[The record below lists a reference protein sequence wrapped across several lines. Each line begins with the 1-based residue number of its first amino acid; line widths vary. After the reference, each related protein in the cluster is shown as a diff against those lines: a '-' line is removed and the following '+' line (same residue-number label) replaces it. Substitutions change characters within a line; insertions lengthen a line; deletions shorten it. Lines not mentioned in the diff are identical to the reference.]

1 MITRTRITT
10 VGVIAAAGLLLA
22 SCSSGSPSGGSE
34 GGAAEGGAGT
44 EELTPITV
52 GLLTIAPAAAVQYG
66 VDQGIFEEHGIDLT
80 VETAQ
85 GGAAMLP
92 SVSTGAYD
100 FGVGNPL
107 SVLTAATQDIDMRIV
122 SGYSFSLEEGDD
134 INAVVTRTE
143 DGIESWSDLEGLTVA
158 TNAIKTQGDL
168 TINEAVELDG
178 GDPSSVE
185 YVEIPFPDA
194 LPQLEAGNADAVWIP
209 EPFLSQALADPDTY
223 SVLGYPNQAALPGV
237 PTMVTFSSGAV
248 VDGEPEKLE
257 LWREALAATLDA
269 ANEDR
274 EGYNATI
281 EAFTGMP
288 AEVVEGIGLE
298 RLTADLDPQVITD
311 LSAMAAKW
319 GFIESEPDLD
329 VVIAP

>member
-1 MITRTRITT
+1 MERPR
-10 VGVIAAAGLLLA
+10 
-22 SCSSGSPSGGSE
+22 
-34 GGAAEGGAGT
+34 GADGRDEH
-44 EELTPITV
+44 
-52 GLLTIAPAAAVQYG
+52 
-66 VDQGIFEEHGIDLT
+66 DQDPGR
-80 VETAQ
+80 
-85 GGAAMLP
+85 P
-92 SVSTGAYD
+92 
-100 FGVGNPL
+100 
-107 SVLTAATQDIDMRIV
+107 
-122 SGYSFSLEEGDD
+122 DD
-134 INAVVTRTE
+134 QRGRRA
-143 DGIESWSDLEGLTVA
+143 
-158 TNAIKTQGDL
+158 
-168 TINEAVELDG
+168 
-178 GDPSSVE
+178 PSSVE

-237 PTMVTFSSGAV
+237 PTMVTFSSGTI

-329 VVIAP
+329 VVVAP

>member
-1 MITRTRITT
+1 MSTRTRITAI
-10 VGVIAAAGLLLA
+10 GALAAASLLLA
-22 SCSSGSPSGGSE
+22 SCSSGSPSGG
-34 GGAAEGGAGT
+34 GA
-44 EELTPITV
+44 EEPSDGEQSQELMPVTV
-52 GLLTIAPAAAVQYG
+52 GLLAIAPAAAVQYG
-66 VDQGIFEEHGIDLT
+66 IDEGIFEEHGIDLT

-107 SVLTAATQDIDMRIV
+107 SVLTAASQGIDMRIV
-122 SGYSFSLEEGDD
+122 SGYSFSLEEGDG

-143 DGIESWSDLEGLTVA
+143 DGLESWSDLEGLTVA
-158 TNAIKTQGDL
+158 TNTIKTQGDL
-168 TINEAVELDG
+168 TINESIELDG
-178 GDPSSVE
+178 GDPSTVE

-194 LPQLEAGNADAVWIP
+194 LPQLEAGNADAVWVP

-223 SVLGYPNQAALPGV
+223 SVLGYPNQDALPGL
-237 PTMVTFSSGAV
+237 PTMVTFASGET
-248 VDGEPEKLE
+248 VDGDPEKVE
-257 LWREALAATLDA
+257 LWREALAASLEA
-269 ANEDR
+269 ANADR

-281 EAFTGMP
+281 ESFTGMP
-288 AEVVEGIGLE
+288 AEVVEGIRLE

-319 GFIESEPDLD
+319 GFIDSEPDLD